1 MKKNIAIVILIGVLS
16 WIPIVSQAQR
26 HDDDSDN
33 SSVKIIKGMVGS
45 NDQDKAYDFVTFG
58 LDAPDSY
65 KVSYVEILDG
75 KSRTCF
81 ATVYGLDGH
90 LSHGISWYR
99 IDLNEFKTPKT
110 FTLVIHVVKDTG
122 SDSGGSTIALR
133 SLSTVVSPIVPD
145 ETILIVKY
153 P

>member
-1 MKKNIAIVILIGVLS
+1 MKKNIVAIILIGALA

-26 HDDDSDN
+26 HDDSDN

-45 NDQDKAYDFVTFG
+45 NDQDNAYDFVTFG

-75 KSRTCF
+75 KSGTCF
-81 ATVYGLDGH
+81 ATVYNLDGH

-110 FTLVIHVVKDTG
+110 FTLVIHIVKHTG
-122 SDSGGSTIALR
+122 PDSGSTKLTLT
-133 SLSTVVSPIVPD
+133 SLATKTAPIVPD